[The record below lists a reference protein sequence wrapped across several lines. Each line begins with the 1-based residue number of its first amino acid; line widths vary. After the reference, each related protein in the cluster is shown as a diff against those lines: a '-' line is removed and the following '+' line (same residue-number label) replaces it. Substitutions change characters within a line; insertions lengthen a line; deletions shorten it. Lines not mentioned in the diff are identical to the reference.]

1 MIAKLTGLLDST
13 GPGWCVI
20 DVGGVG
26 YQVFCSSRTLETL
39 GAVGKTVELRIKTQ
53 LRDESIRL
61 FGFADPA
68 EREVFRLL
76 ETVQGVGAK
85 VALALLGVLTPDAM
99 AHAIASEDR
108 AALSQASGVGP
119 RLAGRIIAELKDKL
133 GALPGAP
140 VPEGAPGARDASN
153 RTDAASALMNLGYR
167 PSEAHSA
174 VAAAARSLGK
184 EAPVPELVR
193 EGLKGLS
200 Q

>member
-1 MIAKLTGLLDST
+1 
-13 GPGWCVI
+13 VI

-26 YQVFCSSRTLETL
+26 YQVFCSSRTLEAL
-39 GAVGKTVELRIKTQ
+39 GAVGKTVRLEIETQ
-53 LRDESIRL
+53 IRDESIRL

-68 EREVFRLL
+68 EREIFRLL

-85 VALALLGVLTPDAM
+85 VALALLSVLPPDAM
-99 AHAIASEDR
+99 ARAIATEDR

-140 VPEGAPGARDASN
+140 AGTLEEAPGARDASN

-174 VAAAARSLGK
+174 VAAAARNLGT

-193 EGLKGLS
+193 EGLKGLAR
-200 Q
+200 